1 MTANAPS
8 CLAPAMEG
16 TVASRISY
24 GRLIRLIQLG
34 EVRGARQGKSWL
46 VDLADLARW
55 KREHD
60 QEPVT
65 AA

>member
-1 MTANAPS
+1 MTANAPI

-16 TVASRISY
+16 TVASRVSY
-24 GRLIRLIQLG
+24 SRLIRLIQLG
-34 EVRGARQGKSWL
+34 EVRGARRGKHWL

-60 QEPVT
+60 PEPVP